1 MKSSFGIAAKLALAI
16 ALFVLPVGF
25 TIGVLY
31 LTQQEAID
39 FGTKEAQ
46 GNAYLGILRRA
57 HADLLGGADKAAIA
71 AAIAKAETDFGHE
84 MVSDELALAAQTA
97 ITSAGVPDAASAL
110 RDLITRV
117 GDKSNLILDPDLDS
131 YYVMDLVLLKVPDL
145 MDRVTQVANYAR
157 DHQEAADRAYT
168 INDVAEF
175 LKLDGGFQTVVDG
188 TAGSMSSAYD
198 GSKDNKF
205 GRVDILPDRLG
216 KSYEAMSQALK
227 AFTDS
232 YRTSELAG
240 GTDKLDVAAIAAAER
255 AARDAILAFGDAND
269 AALDELL
276 QARVDAF
283 VLTRVLVFAAT
294 AALFVLAIFGTI
306 YFIRRNVTK
315 PIDELAATMEEIAQD
330 RTDLSISLVSR
341 SDELGRMA
349 RTVETFR
356 QGIVRRLEL
365 EAAARGE
372 AERRDAQLRDVQ
384 ALCADFDRAF
394 VAAVSAMMGSAGDL
408 EQASTIMRH
417 AAETSG
423 KQSET
428 VSRLAEIAAGNAQS
442 IASAV
447 TEMSASISE
456 IGRQAETAT
465 QTAETAVGRASE
477 ISRIVEG
484 LTQVAGKVAGVLGLI
499 RDIAGKTNLLALN
512 ATIEAARAG
521 DAGKGFAVVATEV
534 KNLASQTTSATAE
547 IEAQIAG
554 VQDAAQSAAA
564 AISEIAA
571 IINGMNQST
580 SAIFAAVT
588 QQSAATQEI
597 ARNVTEA
604 TTKTREV
611 ASVITE
617 VKSAAETT
625 GERSDRVHEVAGSV
639 NGQAGSLKSVVEDF
653 LARLIATAGR
663 GDNMRGDGT
672 RRSA

>member
-1 MKSSFGIAAKLALAI
+1 MGLMKTSFGIAAKLALAI
-16 ALFVLPVGF
+16 ALFVLPVGY
-25 TIGVLY
+25 TIWKLY
-31 LTQQEAID
+31 ETQQIAID
-39 FGTKEAQ
+39 FGNKEAQ
-46 GNAYLGILRRA
+46 GNSYLGVIRKA
-57 HADLLGGADKAAIA
+57 HGDLLAGADKAGIIASLEQAEISYGDGMESAERAQATA
-71 AAIAKAETDFGHE
+71 AALQEGDPAKA
-84 MVSDELALAAQTA
+84 AKA
-97 ITSAGVPDAASAL
+97 IY
-110 RDLITRV
+110 DLKTRV

-145 MDRVTQVANYAR
+145 LDRVTEVAAWAR
-157 DHQEAADRAYT
+157 THAEPPEGGYT
-168 INDVAEF
+168 INDVAGL
-175 LKLDGGFQTVVDG
+175 LKLDGGFQFVVG
-188 TAGSMSSAYD
+188 GAAGSMSSAYD
-198 GSKDNKF
+198 GSKGNLY

-216 KSYEAMSQALK
+216 PSYAAMTEALT
-227 AFTDS
+227 AFTNS
-232 YRTSELAG
+232 YVTSSLAG
-240 GTDKLDVAAIAAAER
+240 GTEKLDITKVNAAEQ

-269 AALDELL
+269 AALAELL
-276 QARVDAF
+276 EARVS
-283 VLTRVLVFAAT
+283 VFQQERIIVFST
-294 AALFVLAIFGTI
+294 TFALFALAIFATI

-315 PIDELAATMEEIAQD
+315 PINELAGTMEEIAQD
-330 RTDLSISLVSR
+330 RTDLTVALASR
-341 SDELGRMA
+341 GDELGRMG

-356 QGIVRRLEL
+356 QGIIRRLEL

-372 AERRDAQLRDVQ
+372 AQRREAQLREIQ
-384 ALCADFDRAF
+384 SLCGDFDRAF
-394 VAAVSAMMGSAGDL
+394 VQAVGTMMGSAGDL
-408 EQASTIMRH
+408 EQASSVMRQ

-423 KQSET
+423 RQSET
-428 VSRLAEIAAGNAQS
+428 VSQLAEVAAGNAQS

-456 IGRQAETAT
+456 IGRQAESAT

-547 IEAQIAG
+547 IESQIAG
-554 VQDAAQSAAA
+554 VQEAAQSAAG
-564 AISEIAA
+564 AISEIAT

-604 TTKTREV
+604 TSKTREV

-625 GERSDRVHEVAGSV
+625 GERSDRVHAVAGSV
-639 NGQAGSLKSVVEDF
+639 SGQAGDLKSVVENF
-653 LARLIATAGR
+653 LTRLINTAGPENS
-663 GDNMRGDGT
+663 DQ
-672 RRSA
+672 RRTA

>member
-1 MKSSFGIAAKLALAI
+1 MKRSFGIAAKLALAI
-16 ALFVLPVGF
+16 ALFVLPVGY
-25 TIGVLY
+25 TIWKLY
-31 LTQQEAID
+31 ETQQIAID
-39 FGTKEAQ
+39 FGNKEAQ
-46 GNAYLGILRRA
+46 GNSYLGVLRQA
-57 HADLLGGADKAAIA
+57 HGELLVQGDMAKIA
-71 AAIAKAETDFGHE
+71 AAVDQAEAAFGDG
-84 MVSDELALAAQTA
+84 MVSAEHHATLKMALQ
-97 ITSAGVPDAASAL
+97 AGDIDAARAAL
-110 RDLITRV
+110 RALITRV

-131 YYVMDLVLLKVPDL
+131 YYVMDLVLLKVPEL
-145 MDRVTQVANYAR
+145 MDQVANIAAYAEG
-157 DHQEAADRAYT
+157 HQSAEGGTYT
-168 INDVAEF
+168 IADVAGF
-175 LKLDGGFQTVVDG
+175 LQMTGAFDTLIAG
-188 TAGSMSSAYD
+188 TEGSIAAAYD
-198 GSKDNKF
+198 GNKNNLY
-205 GRVDILPDRLG
+205 GRIDALPPMLQPSAD
-216 KSYEAMSQALK
+216 AMLAALT
-227 AFTDS
+227 AFRDS
-232 YRTSELAG
+232 YATSQLSAG
-240 GTDKLDVAAIAAAER
+240 DGVLDIAAVTTAR
-255 AARDAILAFGDAND
+255 AKALEAVIAFGDAND
-269 AALDELL
+269 AALDALL
-276 QARVDAF
+276 AARIDSF
-283 VLTRVLVFAAT
+283 VADRVTTFSIT
-294 AALFVLAIFGTI
+294 FALFALAIFGTI
-306 YFIRRNVTK
+306 YFIRRNVTR
-315 PIDELAATMEEIAQD
+315 PVNDLAATMEEIAQD
-330 RTDLSISLVSR
+330 RTNLSISLVAR
-341 SDELGRMA
+341 GDELGRMA

-356 QGIVRRLEL
+356 QGIIRRLEL
-365 EAAARGE
+365 EAAARNE
-372 AERRDAQLRDVQ
+372 AEQREAQLRQ
-384 ALCADFDRAF
+384 IQSLCADFDRAF
-394 VAAVSAMMGSAGDL
+394 VAAVGTMMGSAGDL
-408 EQASTIMRH
+408 EQASTVMRH

-484 LTQVAGKVAGVLGLI
+484 LTQVAGRVAGVLGLI

-547 IEAQIAG
+547 IESQIAG
-554 VQDAAQSAAA
+554 VQEAAQSAAT

-571 IINGMNQST
+571 IIDGMNQST

-604 TTKTREV
+604 TSKTREV

-639 NGQAGSLKSVVEDF
+639 NGQAGSLKNVVEDF
-653 LARLIATAGR
+653 LSRLIATAGQG
-663 GDNMRGDGT
+663 GDT